1 MHINGDVDRS
11 IRESTPTEPNESFL
25 YSTVVQ
31 PQAENVV
38 GGLQPLPPPVSNAAL
53 EKQSILASLFL
64 DPLRDDLSDVPGI
77 ERLSEED
84 FDIPIDNG
92 AHTALHWAASLAKP
106 SLLGALISR
115 GASIYRVNGGG
126 ETALMRAARTTNNL
140 DQSSF
145 PDLLELLGPTIEM
158 RDNRGQTVLHHIAVT
173 SAIKGRS
180 SACRY
185 YLDSLLEFV
194 VRQGSASNSQQESFN
209 ADLPQSKHKTIGLA
223 RFMSEI
229 VNAQD
234 IAGDTALNL
243 ASRINNRSIIQ
254 QLLEVGAN
262 PSIPNRGGLKPLD
275 FGVGGDVGL
284 IELPN
289 STQNSLSSS
298 QKSTS
303 DNRVGD
309 SSKQLLECKIIS
321 LQNIPKLMFFKLSR
335 PLSQTLSYHF
345 VASYKLSS
353 R

>member
-1 MHINGDVDRS
+1 MRD
-11 IRESTPTEPNESFL
+11 STPTEPNESFM
-25 YSTVVQ
+25 YSGLGQ
-31 PQAENVV
+31 SQSESAV
-38 GGLQPLPPPVSNAAL
+38 GGLQPLPTPVSNAAL
-53 EKQSILASLFL
+53 EKQSTLASLFL
-64 DPLRDDLSDVPGI
+64 DPLRDDLSNVPGI

-106 SLLGALISR
+106 SLLSALISK

-145 PDLLELLGPTIEM
+145 PELLELLGPTIEM

-194 VRQGSASNSQQESFN
+194 VRQGSASNSQQNSQQESFSGDVLQN
-209 ADLPQSKHKTIGLA
+209 RQKPIGLA

-243 ASRINNRSIIQ
+243 AARINNRSIIQ

-275 FGVGGDVGL
+275 FGVGGDTS
-284 IELPN
+284 IKELPN
-289 STQNSLSSS
+289 STQNSISSS

-303 DNRVGD
+303 ENRVGD
-309 SSKQLLECKIIS
+309 SSKQLLECETVTDREV
-321 LQNIPKLMFFKLSR
+321 QR
-335 PLSQTLSYHF
+335 
-345 VASYKLSS
+345 
-353 R
+353 